1 MTREEKVKNFFKNH
15 SGGEYKLKDDYPEEV
30 KTAVTT
36 FLEATRMVVQEE
48 LDYLPHEYLT
58 NMMEVLIKYPET
70 QRVAWE
76 LVQILKK
83 DGVI

>member
-1 MTREEKVKNFFKNH
+1 MTKEERVINIFKNH
-15 SGGEYKLKDDYPEEV
+15 SRGDYILKDDYPEEV

-70 QRVAWE
+70 QKVAWE

>member
-1 MTREEKVKNFFKNH
+1 MTKEERVKKILMNPK
-15 SGGEYKLKDDYPEEV
+15 GYQLKDGYPEEV
-30 KTAVTT
+30 QVAVKS
-36 FLEATRMVVQEE
+36 FLEATKMVMTEN
-48 LDYLPHEYLT
+48 LDHIPHEYLT

-70 QRVAWE
+70 QKVAWE

>member
-1 MTREEKVKNFFKNH
+1 MTKEERVKNFFKNH
-15 SGGEYKLKDDYPEEV
+15 SGEYKLNADYPEEV

-58 NMMEVLIKYPET
+58 NMMEALIKYPET
-70 QRVAWE
+70 QKVAWE